1 MDTNKCKVTICG
13 DSGVG
18 KTCLINRIAHNFFD
32 ENSNPT
38 IATSKESKTINLTDG
53 GEIDFDITDTAGQKN
68 FRSLNRLYYNTA
80 DIVLILF
87 DLTNENSFYEVK
99 HYWYNSVKDNAKKD
113 QSIIIFNYLFSIGN
127 CRNKM

>member
-13 DSGVG
+13 ESGVG
-18 KTCLINRIAHNFFD
+18 KTCLMSRIAHGFFD
-32 ENSNPT
+32 ENTVSTNGG
-38 IATSKESKTINLTDG
+38 SGVSKTINLTDG
-53 GEIDFDITDTAGQKN
+53 GEIDFYITDTAGQEN
-68 FRSLNRLYYNTA
+68 YRSLNRLYYNTA

>member
-38 IATSKESKTINLTDG
+38 IATSNESKTINLTDG

>member
-13 DSGVG
+13 DSNVG
-18 KTCLINRIAHNFFD
+18 KTFLKNRIAHGFFD
-32 ENSNPT
+32 DNTSPRMNTSNV
-38 IATSKESKTINLTDG
+38 SKTINLTDG
-53 GEIDFDITDTAGQKN
+53 DEIDFDITDTAGQEI

-87 DLTNENSFYEVK
+87 DLTNKNSFYDVE
-99 HYWYNSVKDNAKKD
+99 HDWYNSVKDNAKKD
-113 QSIIIFNYLFSIGN
+113 QSIIIFNYFFSIGN

>member
-13 DSGVG
+13 ESNVG
-18 KTCLINRIAHNFFD
+18 KTCLINRIAQDFFN
-32 ENSNPT
+32 ENTNAT
-38 IATSKESKTINLTDG
+38 IATSIESKTINLTDG
-53 GEIDFDITDTAGQKN
+53 GEIHFDITDTSGNEN
-68 FRSLNRLYYNTA
+68 FRSLNRLFYNTA
-80 DIVLILF
+80 DIVLLLF
-87 DLTNENSFYEVK
+87 DLTNEKSFYEVK

>member
-18 KTCLINRIAHNFFD
+18 KTCLIKRITQDFFD
-32 ENSNPT
+32 EKTFSTMISSNV
-38 IATSKESKTINLTDG
+38 SKTINLTDG
-53 GEIDFDITDTAGQKN
+53 GEIDFDIMDTPGQEK
-68 FRSLNRLYYNTA
+68 FRSLNQLFYNTA

-87 DLTNENSFYEVK
+87 DLTNKKSFYEVK
-99 HYWYNSVKDNAKKD
+99 DYWYNSVKDNAKKD

>member
-18 KTCLINRIAHNFFD
+18 KTCLINRIAHDFFD
-32 ENSNPT
+32 ENINPT
-38 IATSKESKTINLTDG
+38 IATSNESKTINLTDG

-87 DLTNENSFYEVK
+87 DLTNEKSFYEVK

>member
-13 DSGVG
+13 DSCVG
-18 KTCLINRIAHNFFD
+18 KTCLINRIAHGFFN
-32 ENSNPT
+32 ENTNATMISSNV
-38 IATSKESKTINLTDG
+38 SKPITLTDG
-53 GEIDFDITDTAGQKN
+53 GEIDFDITDTPGQEK

-87 DLTNENSFYEVK
+87 DLTNKKSFYEVK

>member
-13 DSGVG
+13 DTAVG
-18 KTCLINRIAHNFFD
+18 KTCLKNRIVFDFFD
-32 ENSNPT
+32 EKTLLTIISSN
-38 IATSKESKTINLTDG
+38 ISKPITLTDG
-53 GEIDFDITDTAGQKN
+53 GEIDFDITDTPGQEK

-87 DLTNENSFYEVK
+87 DLTNKKSFYEVK
-99 HYWYNSVKDNAKKD
+99 DYWYNSVKDNAKKD

>member
-13 DSGVG
+13 DSNVG
-18 KTCLINRIAHNFFD
+18 KTCLINRIAHDFFN
-32 ENSNPT
+32 ENT
-38 IATSKESKTINLTDG
+38 ISTVGCSSVSKTITLTDAG
-53 GEIDFDITDTAGQKN
+53 KIDFDITDTADQEHY
-68 FRSLNRLYYNTA
+68 RSLNRLYYNTA

-87 DLTNENSFYEVK
+87 DLTNEKSFYEVK

>member
-13 DSGVG
+13 ESNVG
-18 KTCLINRIAHNFFD
+18 KTCLINRIAHDFFD
-32 ENSNPT
+32 ENINPT
-38 IATSKESKTINLTDG
+38 IATSNESKTINLTDG
-53 GEIDFDITDTAGQKN
+53 GEIDFDITDTPGQEK
-68 FRSLNRLYYNTA
+68 FRSLNLLYYNTA